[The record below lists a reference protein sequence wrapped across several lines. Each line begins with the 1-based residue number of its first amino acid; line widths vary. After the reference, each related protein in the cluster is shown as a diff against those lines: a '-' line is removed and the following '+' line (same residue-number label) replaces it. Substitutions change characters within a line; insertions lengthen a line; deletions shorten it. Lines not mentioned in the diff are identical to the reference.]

1 MPILLKHQPWTV
13 DAAQEERDYEV
24 EWNMW
29 QRRQPPFHDLEVG
42 TQVILVSAGGPNA
55 GTLTWQV
62 EVVDVVKERYETH
75 DEAWRLMR
83 RLIRPLGI
91 SKATF
96 MSQDYTANAASAGW
110 LLAWA
115 YRPVRKIMQPRTA
128 EHHIGQNGWGVTDA
142 IQIGGGVV
150 GEGQGE
156 LPDPQLRRKVELAAM
171 RKVREWLVAQGYGSR
186 SIRDTSA
193 TCPYDFEIGPAHA
206 PKLRVEVKGTIG
218 GRGPVIVTAGEVL
231 SARQGGVRTA
241 LAVVHDIELNL
252 RADGTWEADG
262 GQLWVNDDW
271 VPTEESLQPIQY
283 RHQPD
288 FGST

>member
-1 MPILLKHQPWTV
+1 MLKHQPWNNGT
-13 DAAQEERDYEV
+13 QEERDYEV

-42 TQVILVSAGGPNA
+42 TQVVLVSAGGPNA
-55 GTLTWQV
+55 GKLTWQV
-62 EVVDVVKERYETH
+62 EVVDVIKGRYETH
-75 DEAWRLMR
+75 DEAWRL
-83 RLIRPLGI
+83 IRPLGVP
-91 SKATF
+91 KAVF
-96 MSQDYTANAASAGW
+96 MNQDYTVNAAPAGW

-128 EHHIGQNGWGVTDA
+128 EHHIGRNGWGVTDA
-142 IQIGGGVV
+142 VQVGGGNA
-150 GEGQGE
+150 GDGQGR

-171 RKVREWLVAQGYGSR
+171 RKVREWLVDQGYGSR

-193 TCPYDFEIGPAHA
+193 TCPYDYEVGPAHA
-206 PKLRVEVKGTIG
+206 PKLRVEVKGTLG

-241 LAVVHDIELNL
+241 LAVVHDIELTL
-252 RADGTWEADG
+252 RVDGTWEATG
-262 GQLWVNDDW
+262 GQVWVDEHW
-271 VPTEESLQPIQY
+271 VPTDETLEPLQY

-288 FGST
+288 FGR